1 MNQNPVIEIR
11 SISCHDFL
19 VNQNPKL
26 YIDQFR
32 GLVNQNPK
40 SSDVAE
46 FPVRDGFSDY
56 SFSIQKKEEVFVSS
70 SYLFSKR
77 LIMSAVKA

>member
-1 MNQNPVIEIR
+1 MNPNPTVEIR
-11 SISCHDFL
+11 SIPYSRFL

-26 YIDQFR
+26 YPDRFR
-32 GLVNQNPK
+32 GLVNQNPE

-46 FPVRDGFSDY
+46 FPVRDGFSDS
-56 SFSIQKKEEVFVSS
+56 SFSVQKKEEVFVSS

-77 LIMSAVKA
+77 LIMSAVNA